1 MTMRRSGPAKR
12 LTVFVGESDH
22 WHHRPLYVE
31 IVHRAH
37 AAGLAGAT
45 VLRGIEGYGASQHVH
60 TTRLLSLTEDLPVV
74 IVMIDDAER
83 IERFALQLDE
93 IITEGLVVIDDVEV
107 VRYIDRADAGDAGES
122 A

>member
-1 MTMRRSGPAKR
+1 MTMRFTGPAKR

-107 VRYIDRADAGDAGES
+107 VRYIDRADAGDAGEF